1 MDNLACLTDPELLV
15 DVVELLVLEAVEVP
29 VAELI
34 DLLAAV
40 AFALELHQTC
50 PASEAAVMTEAEEQQ
65 PFMIA
70 EEFEYAIGMAH
81 AAL

>member
-50 PASEAAVMTEAEEQQ
+50 PASEAAVRHFASSPTVWPTARQ
-65 PFMIA
+65 
-70 EEFEYAIGMAH
+70 
-81 AAL
+81 